1 MHSAPRALTKDPTV
15 KFVVVQIS
23 LILLLWGDTSCWA
36 EPLSVNS
43 VPLNVDIGTQIAGSG
58 GDLVYRGGVELSS
71 EDPRFGGFSGLLVT
85 HNGNKLL
92 AISDRGW
99 WLQGDLFYNESGDLV
114 GVQHVEILPMR
125 PLEAGPNF
133 TLDAEAV
140 VQTGDGELVVAYER
154 QHRLWSYSDVWSGPK
169 PINMGKALSKL
180 PFNLGIE
187 SLVFM
192 APGEF
197 LAITESRAEGQ
208 NFAAFYRTKSGLS
221 LVKYPYD
228 SYFRPSDAVR
238 IAESKLLVLERGYN
252 KEVGVG
258 ARLVLAQLLRH
269 DGHFEITGNVLVN
282 LRWPIPLDN
291 FEGLAI
297 VQSPSVANTIYL
309 LSDDNYSKDQR
320 TLLLMFEFRR
330 WH

>member
-140 VQTGDGELVVAYER
+140 VQTGDGELVVAYAMSVHKSQGAEFGGVVMR
-154 QHRLWSYSDVWSGPK
+154 LTTQHYMMLQR
-169 PINMGKALSKL
+169 
-180 PFNLGIE
+180 NL
-187 SLVFM
+187 LYT
-192 APGEF
+192 
-197 LAITESRAEGQ
+197 AITRARELVVLVG
-208 NFAAFYRTKSGLS
+208 TKQAMAM
-221 LVKYPYD
+221 
-228 SYFRPSDAVR
+228 AVR
-238 IAESKLLVLERGYN
+238 NNQVALRYTTLAERIRVGIIDEPTQVALL
-252 KEVGVG
+252 
-258 ARLVLAQLLRH
+258 
-269 DGHFEITGNVLVN
+269 
-282 LRWPIPLDN
+282 
-291 FEGLAI
+291 
-297 VQSPSVANTIYL
+297 
-309 LSDDNYSKDQR
+309 
-320 TLLLMFEFRR
+320 
-330 WH
+330 